1 MATGSSSEYLRFL
14 RIKHKVVQR
23 LLKEVKYYQMEVEQH
38 RHTVLRMKAENR
50 EWSDIKQLQN
60 VYDET
65 VVMVPDSEQRLL
77 RACADLDDYMLSNR
91 ECRDAVHKNIM
102 FLSEA
107 CSAANEAGEADEKA
121 SESDTKPCSVVGLH
135 AAGSLEAEV
144 CDIIGTAQLLGREVS
159 HLHIQFR
166 VLENGPD
173 SAGAEGSVPESDDDE
188 DI

>member
-1 MATGSSSEYLRFL
+1 MASGSSGEYLRFL

-38 RHTVLRMKAENR
+38 RQTVLRMKAENR
-50 EWSDIKQLQN
+50 DPSDIKQLQN

-77 RACADLDDYMLSNR
+77 RACADLDEYMLSNR
-91 ECRDAVHKNIM
+91 DCRDAVHKNI
-102 FLSEA
+102 LLLREA
-107 CSAANEAGEADEKA
+107 CAATKAADGAEGEDAQ
-121 SESDTKPCSVVGLH
+121 SDTKTSSAAGLH
-135 AAGSLEAEV
+135 AAGTLEAEV
-144 CDIIGTAQLLGREVS
+144 CDIIATAQRLGLDVS

-166 VLENGPD
+166 VLDMESHSGG
-173 SAGAEGSVPESDDDE
+173 AGGGTPESENEE